1 MQALVQNS
9 SAKEEKL
16 HQIRRLTVHLT
27 QDETQKGKVLYVLNK
42 HHTMETKGEMDI
54 QLHAF

>member
-1 MQALVQNS
+1 VQNS

-16 HQIRRLTVHLT
+16 HQLRRSTVHLT
-27 QDETQKGKVLYVLNK
+27 QDETQKGKELYVLNK
-42 HHTMETKGEMDI
+42 HHTRETKVELEI

>member
-1 MQALVQNS
+1 VQNS

-16 HQIRRLTVHLT
+16 HQLRRLTVHLT
-27 QDETQKGKVLYVLNK
+27 RDETQQGKVLYTLNK
-42 HHTMETKGEMDI
+42 HHTMETEGEVKI